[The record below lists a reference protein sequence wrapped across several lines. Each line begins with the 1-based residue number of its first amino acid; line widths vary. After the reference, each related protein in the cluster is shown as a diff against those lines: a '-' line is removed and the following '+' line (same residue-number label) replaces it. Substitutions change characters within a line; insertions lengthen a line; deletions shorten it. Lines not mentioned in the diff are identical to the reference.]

1 MDAVKVVVYGLST
14 EGYAI
19 ACQMAIR
26 GADVCI
32 IDESTTSAIQI
43 SAEIARTYPDVS
55 AFKEDEP
62 ILPMEPINVAISKA
76 RYLFFTPLIRQ
87 TGQDIKIEISSKFKD
102 ATTSLKKN
110 SSVIFSLPTRLGGN
124 SETITLLEHVT
135 GFEVGKSIS
144 YFYYPLND
152 QSRQPRFIG
161 SFNGKKDEV
170 LSGLLAGGKKEK
182 KFVTITSSE
191 NFHAIDIL
199 TGFSNLCSILEI
211 SKHVPNE
218 TTRNDMTADGFGDMF
233 LDEMVSGLFDLKI
246 LTSSLERTNTLMYL
260 INGGTKGI
268 DGYIKRLTDEIRAIL
283 KRNEIKASRTK
294 VVLCWALD
302 RYAMRGDKIEIRQM
316 LASRLRD
323 YIGDVEMHAEHD
335 LDMFH
340 TDKITI
346 FVVCTKPDLENA
358 LKIEKSPTL
367 MIVQANPM
375 CDIVQ

>member
-1 MDAVKVVVYGLST
+1 MGTVKVVVYGLST

-26 GADVCI
+26 GANVCI

-55 AFKEDEP
+55 SFKEDEP
-62 ILPMEPINVAISKA
+62 ILPMEPINTAISHA
-76 RYLFFTPLIRQ
+76 QYLFFTPLIRQ
-87 TGQDIKIEISSKFKD
+87 TGQDIRIEISSKFKD
-102 ATTSLKKN
+102 ATAPLKKN
-110 SSVIFSLPTRLGGN
+110 SSVVFSLPARLGGN

-161 SFNGKKDEV
+161 SFNGKNDEV
-170 LSGLLAGGKKEK
+170 LSGLLASGKKEK

-191 NFHAIDIL
+191 NFHAIDVL
-199 TGFSNLCSILEI
+199 TGFSNLCSILETCR
-211 SKHVPNE
+211 HVPDE
-218 TTRNDMTADGFGDMF
+218 TTRNNMASDGFEDMF
-233 LDEMVSGLFDLKI
+233 LDGMVSGLFDLKI

-260 INGGTKGI
+260 INGGVKGI
-268 DGYIKRLTDEIRAIL
+268 DGYIKRLTDEIRTIL
-283 KRNEIKASRTK
+283 KKNEIKASRTK

-302 RYAMRGDKIEIRQM
+302 RYAMRGDKIEIRHT

-323 YIGDVEMHAEHD
+323 YIGDVEMRGEHD
-335 LDMFH
+335 FDMYH
-340 TDKITI
+340 TDKTTI
-346 FVVCTKPDLENA
+346 FVVCTKSDLENTR
-358 LKIEKSPTL
+358 KIGGDSAL
-367 MIVQANPM
+367 MIVKANPM
-375 CDIVQ
+375 CDVIQ

>member
-1 MDAVKVVVYGLST
+1 MGVVKVVVYGLST

-26 GADVCI
+26 GADVRI

-43 SAEIARTYPDVS
+43 SAEIARTYPDVL

-62 ILPMEPINVAISKA
+62 ILPMEPINVSISNA

-102 ATTSLKKN
+102 AITPLKKN

-135 GFEVGKSIS
+135 GFEVGKDVS
-144 YFYYPLND
+144 YFYYPLNN
-152 QSRQPRFIG
+152 QGRQPRFIG

-170 LSGLLAGGKKEK
+170 LSNLLAGSKKEK
-182 KFVTITSSE
+182 KFVTISSSE

-211 SKHVPNE
+211 TKHVPDE
-218 TTRNDMTADGFGDMF
+218 TTKSDMIADGFGSMF
-233 LDEMVSGLFDLKI
+233 LDDMVSGLFDLKI

-283 KRNEIKASRTK
+283 KKNEIKASRTK
-294 VVLCWALD
+294 VILCWALD
-302 RYAMRGDKIEIRQM
+302 RYAMRGDKIETRQV

-323 YIGDVEMHAEHD
+323 YIGDVEMHAEDD

-346 FVVCTKPDLENA
+346 FVVCTKSDLDNV
-358 LKIEKSPTL
+358 LKIEKGSTL

-375 CDIVQ
+375 CDVIQ